1 MDNDKYIGMMLD
13 NRYEILERIGIGGM
27 AVVYKAR
34 CHRLNRFVAIKI
46 LKSELAEDEEFR
58 RRFHAE
64 SQAVAMLSHP
74 NIVAVYDVNTWQD
87 IDYIVMELIEGIT
100 LKQYIKRKGVLNW
113 KETLH
118 FSTQIAKALQH
129 AHSRGIIHRDI
140 KPHNIMILK
149 DGSVKVADFGIARL
163 LSTQNTMTHEALG
176 SVHYISPEQ
185 AKGSPVDARSDLY
198 SVGVVMYEMLTGRLP
213 FEGESAVSIAIQH
226 ISSIPLLPR
235 EINPDIPVGLEEI
248 TMHAMEPDLNQ
259 RYASADELL
268 ADLEEFRKNPTA
280 TFGYMTPLKQGVDD
294 LQDDATRT
302 IPTDDIRNAIQ
313 PGDRPRRSGVRRI
326 SEDYVHSRKRANRT
340 SLLVGVFCVMMF
352 LIVMFVFLWNYYLR
366 EIFAPTDDRVAI
378 PDFRNQSAEEI
389 INDDQYKADF
399 VFKTETAYNADVA
412 AGNVISQEPAAEREI
427 MRDPDGI
434 EIVLT
439 VSLGE
444 EVIKMPSILN
454 IDYREAKVMLEEYGL
469 DLQFDMEAVDSDD
482 YTVGYVME
490 QEPAE
495 DTPLSEGQTVR
506 IVYSKGPSYR
516 TTTVPQVVSYTE
528 SRAITLLENSNLAY
542 HVTRE
547 PSDTYTAGVVIYQSI
562 PADTEVTEHTM
573 VELIVSTG
581 PENAD
586 NSAENDD
593 QAWTSIT
600 EMPKVL
606 ENG

>member
-13 NRYEILERIGIGGM
+13 NRYEILERIGVGGM

-140 KPHNIMILK
+140 KPHNIMVLK

-185 AKGSPVDARSDLY
+185 AKGSPVDARSDIY

-226 ISSIPLLPR
+226 ISSIPLMPR
-235 EINPDIPVGLEEI
+235 EINPDIPVGLEDI
-248 TMHAMEPDLNQ
+248 TMHAMEPDLNL

-268 ADLEEFRKNPTA
+268 ADLEEFRRNPA
-280 TFGYMTPLKQGVDD
+280 AVFGYTTPLKSGLDD
-294 LQDDATRT
+294 YQSEATRA
-302 IPTDDIRNAIQ
+302 IPTDEIRNAVQ
-313 PGDRPRRSGVRRI
+313 QGKRQERPGIHRI
-326 SEDYVHSRKRANRT
+326 REDYTHSRKRANRT
-340 SLLVGVFCVMMF
+340 SLLVGIFCVLMF

-366 EIFAPTDDRVAI
+366 EMFNPSDDRVAI
-378 PDFRNQSAEEI
+378 PDFKNQSAAEI
-389 INDDQYKADF
+389 MNDKRYADDF
-399 VFKTETAYNADVA
+399 VFSVESVYNDDVE
-412 AGNVISQEPAAEREI
+412 AGYVVSQDPAAEREI
-427 MRDPDGI
+427 MRDEDGI
-434 EIVLT
+434 PIVLS

-444 EVIKMPSILN
+444 EVIKMPDILN
-454 IDYREAKVMLEEYGL
+454 IDYRQAKVKLNEYGL
-469 DLQFDMEAVDSDD
+469 DLQFDLEAVDSDE
-482 YTVGYVME
+482 YTVGYVMG
-490 QEPAE
+490 QEPE
-495 DTPLSEGQTVR
+495 EGTPLTEGQTVR
-506 IVYSKGPSYR
+506 IVYSRGPSYR
-516 TTTVPQVVSYTE
+516 TTTVPDVLGYTE
-528 SRAITLLENSNLAY
+528 NRAITRLENSNLSY
-542 HVTRE
+542 SISRE
-547 PSDTYTAGVVIYQSI
+547 PSSNYAAGVVCYQSI
-562 PADTEVTEHTM
+562 AADTEVTEHTM
-573 VELIVSTG
+573 VTIIVSTG
-581 PENAD
+581 PESQD
-586 NSAENDD
+586 DGEGNDD
-593 QAWTSIT
+593 QAWSGLSL
-600 EMPKVL
+600 PAGYA
-606 ENG
+606 NG

>member
-13 NRYEILERIGIGGM
+13 NRYEILERIGVGGM

-140 KPHNIMILK
+140 KPHNIMVLK

-185 AKGSPVDARSDLY
+185 AKGSPVDARSDIY

-226 ISSIPLLPR
+226 ISSIPLMPR
-235 EINPDIPVGLEEI
+235 EINPDIPVGLEDI
-248 TMHAMEPDLNQ
+248 TMHAMEPDLNL

-268 ADLEEFRKNPTA
+268 ADLEEFRRNPA
-280 TFGYMTPLKQGVDD
+280 AVFGYTTPLKGGLYDYQSE
-294 LQDDATRT
+294 ATRA
-302 IPTDDIRNAIQ
+302 IPTDEIRNAVQ
-313 PGDRPRRSGVRRI
+313 QGKRQERPGIRRI
-326 SEDYVHSRKRANRT
+326 SEDYTHSRKRANRT
-340 SLLVGVFCVMMF
+340 SLLVGIFCVLMF

-366 EIFAPTDDRVAI
+366 EMFNPSDDRVAI
-378 PDFRNQSAEEI
+378 PDFRNQSAAEI
-389 INDDQYKADF
+389 MNDKRYADDF
-399 VFKTETAYNADVA
+399 VFSVESVYNDDVE
-412 AGNVISQEPAAEREI
+412 AGYVVSQDPAAEREI
-427 MRDPDGI
+427 MRDEDGI
-434 EIVLT
+434 PIVLS

-444 EVIKMPSILN
+444 EVIKMPDILN
-454 IDYREAKVMLEEYGL
+454 IDYRQAKVKLNEYGL
-469 DLQFDMEAVDSDD
+469 DLQFDLEAVDSDE
-482 YTVGYVME
+482 YTVGYVMG
-490 QEPAE
+490 QEPE
-495 DTPLSEGQTVR
+495 EGTPLTEGQTVR
-506 IVYSKGPSYR
+506 IVYSRGPSYR
-516 TTTVPQVVSYTE
+516 TTTVPDVLGYTE
-528 SRAITLLENSNLAY
+528 NRAITRLENSNLSY
-542 HVTRE
+542 SISRE
-547 PSDTYTAGVVIYQSI
+547 PSSNYAAGVVCYQSI
-562 PADTEVTEHTM
+562 AADTEVTEHTM
-573 VELIVSTG
+573 VTIIVSTG
-581 PENAD
+581 PESQD
-586 NSAENDD
+586 DGEGNDD
-593 QAWTSIT
+593 QAWSGLSL
-600 EMPKVL
+600 PAGYA
-606 ENG
+606 NG

>member
-13 NRYEILERIGIGGM
+13 NRYEILERIGVGGM

-140 KPHNIMILK
+140 KPHNIMVLK

-185 AKGSPVDARSDLY
+185 AKGSPVDARSDIY

-226 ISSIPLLPR
+226 ISSIPLMPR
-235 EINPDIPVGLEEI
+235 EINPDIPVGLEDI
-248 TMHAMEPDLNQ
+248 TMHAMEPDLNL

-268 ADLEEFRKNPTA
+268 ADLEEFRRNPA
-280 TFGYMTPLKQGVDD
+280 AVFGYTTPLKGGLDD
-294 LQDDATRT
+294 YQSEATRA
-302 IPTDDIRNAIQ
+302 IPTDEIRNAVQ
-313 PGDRPRRSGVRRI
+313 QGKRQERPGIRRI
-326 SEDYVHSRKRANRT
+326 SEDYTHSRKRANRT
-340 SLLVGVFCVMMF
+340 SLLVGIFCVLMF

-366 EIFAPTDDRVAI
+366 EMFNPSDDRVAI
-378 PDFRNQSAEEI
+378 PDFRNQSAAEI
-389 INDDQYKADF
+389 MNDKRYADDF
-399 VFKTETAYNADVA
+399 VFSVESVYNDDVE
-412 AGNVISQEPAAEREI
+412 AGYVVSQDPAAEREI
-427 MRDPDGI
+427 MRDEDGI
-434 EIVLT
+434 PIVLS

-444 EVIKMPSILN
+444 EVIKMPDILN
-454 IDYREAKVMLEEYGL
+454 IDYRQAKVKLNEYVL
-469 DLQFDMEAVDSDD
+469 DLQFDLEAVDSDE
-482 YTVGYVME
+482 YTVGYVMG
-490 QEPAE
+490 QEPE
-495 DTPLSEGQTVR
+495 EGTPLTEGQTVR
-506 IVYSKGPSYR
+506 IVYSRGPSYR
-516 TTTVPQVVSYTE
+516 TTTVPDVLGYTE
-528 SRAITLLENSNLAY
+528 NRAITRLENSNLSY
-542 HVTRE
+542 SISRE
-547 PSDTYTAGVVIYQSI
+547 PSSNYAAGVVCYQSI
-562 PADTEVTEHTM
+562 AADTEVTEHTM
-573 VELIVSTG
+573 VTIIVSTG
-581 PENAD
+581 PESQD
-586 NSAENDD
+586 DGEGNDD
-593 QAWTSIT
+593 QAWSGLSL
-600 EMPKVL
+600 PAGYA
-606 ENG
+606 NG

>member
-13 NRYEILERIGIGGM
+13 NRYEILERIGVGGM

-140 KPHNIMILK
+140 KPHNIMVLK

-185 AKGSPVDARSDLY
+185 AKGSPVDARSDIY

-226 ISSIPLLPR
+226 ISSIPLMPR
-235 EINPDIPVGLEEI
+235 EINPDIPVGLEDI
-248 TMHAMEPDLNQ
+248 TMHAMEPDLNL

-268 ADLEEFRKNPTA
+268 ADLEEFRRNPA
-280 TFGYMTPLKQGVDD
+280 AVFGYTTPLKGGLDD
-294 LQDDATRT
+294 YQSEATRA
-302 IPTDDIRNAIQ
+302 IPTDEIRNAVQ
-313 PGDRPRRSGVRRI
+313 QGKRQERPGIRRI
-326 SEDYVHSRKRANRT
+326 SEDYTHSRKRANRT
-340 SLLVGVFCVMMF
+340 SLLVGIFCVLMF

-366 EIFAPTDDRVAI
+366 EMFNPSDDRVAI
-378 PDFRNQSAEEI
+378 PDFRNQSAAEI
-389 INDDQYKADF
+389 MNDKRYADDF
-399 VFKTETAYNADVA
+399 VFSVESVYNDDVE
-412 AGNVISQEPAAEREI
+412 AGYVVSQDPAAEREI
-427 MRDPDGI
+427 MRDEDGI
-434 EIVLT
+434 PIVLS

-444 EVIKMPSILN
+444 EVIKMPDILN
-454 IDYREAKVMLEEYGL
+454 IDYRQAKVKLNEYGL
-469 DLQFDMEAVDSDD
+469 DLQFDLEAVDSDE
-482 YTVGYVME
+482 YTVGYVMG
-490 QEPAE
+490 QEPE
-495 DTPLSEGQTVR
+495 EGTPLTEGQTVR
-506 IVYSKGPSYR
+506 IVYSRGPSYR
-516 TTTVPQVVSYTE
+516 TTTVPDVLGYTE
-528 SRAITLLENSNLAY
+528 NRAITRLENSNLSY
-542 HVTRE
+542 SISRE
-547 PSDTYTAGVVIYQSI
+547 PSSNYAAGVVCYQSI
-562 PADTEVTEHTM
+562 AADTEVTEHTM
-573 VELIVSTG
+573 VTIIVSTG
-581 PENAD
+581 PERQD
-586 NSAENDD
+586 DGEGNDD
-593 QAWTSIT
+593 QAWSGLSL
-600 EMPKVL
+600 PAGYA
-606 ENG
+606 NG